1 MVELAATCVW
11 TKSRTEQVAPAT
23 GSCGFTSLEQERPF
37 AFDLYFPYT
46 SNLEVKQSR
55 EFLISGAAD

>member
-1 MVELAATCVW
+1 MAYPPST
-11 TKSRTEQVAPAT
+11 TKLRSQASDRVIR
-23 GSCGFTSLEQERPF
+23 FTSLEQERPF

-55 EFLISGAAD
+55 EFLISGASD